1 MFLIIMGI
9 FAKFAAALVSIPS
22 SNLGGMT
29 TFLFCSVAVSGMAI
43 VSRVPFTRRNRFI
56 LTASLAIGYGATLVP
71 NWFDKVFTYDGSDK
85 SLRGFLDAIQ
95 LVMETGFAIT
105 AFIAMFL
112 NAVLGEEIE
121 AQAKQYEGERVF
133 VEGNDAG
140 MRSGKGNVTIDASE
154 KIDA

>member
-1 MFLIIMGI
+1 ME
-9 FAKFAAALVSIPS
+9 V
-22 SNLGGMT
+22 T
-29 TFLFCSVAVSGMAI
+29 
-43 VSRVPFTRRNRFI
+43 
-56 LTASLAIGYGATLVP
+56 
-71 NWFDKVFTYDGSDK
+71 K
-85 SLRGFLDAIQ
+85 SLRGFLDAIE

-140 MRSGKGNVTIDASE
+140 MRSGKGYVTIDASE
-154 KIDA
+154 KIDAWSVLTCVSGGLYCTALLVHFNQRESI